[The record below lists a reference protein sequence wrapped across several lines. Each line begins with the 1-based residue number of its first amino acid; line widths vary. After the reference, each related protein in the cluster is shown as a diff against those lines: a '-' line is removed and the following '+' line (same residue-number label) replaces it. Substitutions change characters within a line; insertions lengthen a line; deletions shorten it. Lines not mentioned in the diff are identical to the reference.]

1 MQNTH
6 TLVAQYTQTVQRTVN
21 INLQRYNTTQAY
33 VAHSIALQAFNTLY
47 AAQTHNT
54 TQCTCNV
61 HVCKCSTSINLRY
74 KVNCAITVAQTLQAA
89 AQKHVS
95 FNLQHALAVLQAYNS
110 AAQ

>member
-6 TLVAQYTQTVQRTVN
+6 TLVAQYTATVQRTVN
-21 INLQRYNTTQAY
+21 INLQKYNTTQAF
-33 VAHSIALQAFNTLY
+33 VAHSIALQAFNKLY

-54 TQCTCNV
+54 TQCTCNT
-61 HVCKCSTSINLRY
+61 HVCKCNTSINLRY

-95 FNLQHALAVLQAYNS
+95 FNLQQALTVLQAYNS
-110 AAQ
+110 AA